1 MLTEIRE
8 RSSGV
13 FAWIIAALIIIP
25 MAFWGVQEYAS
36 TEAVPII
43 VEVGDEEISQ
53 NLFQQQLLNAQA
65 RERERNPSLANS
77 DVLNGDFFKRRV
89 LQDLINRAAL
99 RDIAEKQNY
108 RIGDKQ
114 LAELI
119 KSSNLFQK
127 DGKFDQTAYETY
139 LQTQLFSKN
148 QFENNVRSD
157 SRMNQVTTGFQES
170 ALVLPDEVR
179 ELLEIQAEQRTFD
192 LITINKSDF
201 VDGIIVTDEEVKEY
215 YDANTDNFSN
225 PDQVSITYVELDIES
240 LAANITVTEQEVRD
254 VYNDNV
260 ESFVSQESRTTRHI
274 LLSTG
279 GSSKDADQLNKAEK
293 LAAELKAGAD
303 FAELAKANSQDPGSA
318 NQGGLLGDIE
328 LGQMV
333 PEFEE
338 AAFGLAEGQIS
349 EPIKTQFGYHIIEVQ
364 KINGS
369 EPQSFE
375 EVRFDLELEERDRK
389 AEEALS
395 EKVEQLRNLVFEQP
409 DSLEIAAKDL
419 GVQLKTSALFSRAQG
434 QGIASNELIRAAAF
448 SEQVFQDGINS
459 EPIELSNNRYV
470 ALRKDKFVASA
481 AKPIAEVSEQI
492 KAILVDQRSSLA
504 AENQGASVLEKA
516 QSDWSSL
523 VSDETVTIATQTV
536 SMIDNDSKVSNDVLR
551 HILKAQLQDDSATVS
566 SLTGLGGDFHIVRLT
581 KIAPGNLNE
590 VSEQVK
596 DATRR
601 LVAQRNGASMLNS
614 YINNLGSTLSSEINS
629 DLL

>member
-13 FAWIIAALIIIP
+13 FAWIIAGLIIIP

-36 TEAVPII
+36 TEPVPII
-43 VEVGDEEISQ
+43 VEVGDEKISQ
-53 NLFQQQLLNAQA
+53 NQFQQHLATAQA

-77 DVLNGDFFKRRV
+77 DVLNGDFFKQRV
-89 LQDLINRAAL
+89 LQDLVNRAAL
-99 RDIAEKQNY
+99 SNVAEKQNY
-108 RIGDKQ
+108 RVGDKQ

-119 KSSNLFQK
+119 KNSSLFQT
-127 DGKFDQTAYETY
+127 DGKFDQTVYETY
-139 LQTQLFSKN
+139 LQTQLSSKN
-148 QFENNVRSD
+148 QFETNVRND

-201 VDGIIVTDEEVKEY
+201 VDGISVADEDVQEY
-215 YDANTDNFSN
+215 YEANTDNFSN
-225 PDQVSITYVELDIES
+225 PDQLSISYVELDIES
-240 LAANITVTEQEVRD
+240 IAATISVTEQEVRD
-254 VYNDNV
+254 AYDDNV

-279 GSSKDADQLNKAEK
+279 GSNSDTEQLNKAEQ
-293 LAAELKAGAD
+293 LVVELKAGAD
-303 FAELAKANSQDPGSA
+303 FAELAKTNSQDPGSA

-333 PEFEE
+333 PEFES
-338 AAFGLAEGQIS
+338 ATFDLAEGQIS
-349 EPIKTQFGYHIIEVQ
+349 DPIKTQFGYHIIQVE

-375 EVRFDLELEERDRK
+375 EVRFDLEQEERDRK

-409 DSLEIAAKDL
+409 NSLEEAAEDL
-419 GVQLKTSALFSRAQG
+419 GVQLKTSALFSRSQG
-434 QGIASNELIRAAAF
+434 QGIASNELIRSAAF
-448 SEQVFQDGINS
+448 SEQVFQEGINS
-459 EPIELSNNRYV
+459 EPIELSADRYV

-481 AKPIAEVSEQI
+481 PKPITEVSEQI
-492 KAILVDQRSSLA
+492 KAILVDQRASLA
-504 AENQGASVLEKA
+504 AENQGASVLEKS
-516 QSDWSSL
+516 QSQWSSL
-523 VSDETVTIATQTV
+523 ESDESVSIATQTV
-536 SMIDNDSKVSNDVLR
+536 SMIDNESKVSNDVLR
-551 HILKAQLQDDSATVS
+551 HILKAQLKDDSATVS

-581 KIAPGNLNE
+581 KIAAGNLND

-601 LVAQRNGASMLNS
+601 LVAQRNGASMFNS

>member
-375 EVRFDLELEERDRK
+375 QVRFDLELEERDRK